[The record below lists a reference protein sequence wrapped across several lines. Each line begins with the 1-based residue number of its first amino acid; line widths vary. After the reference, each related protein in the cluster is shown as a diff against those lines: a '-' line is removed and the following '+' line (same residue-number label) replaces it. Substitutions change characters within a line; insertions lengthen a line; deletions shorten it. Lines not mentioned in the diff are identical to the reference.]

1 MLTCTRICPKSAGV
15 GDGEG
20 VWTVVNGDPV
30 RMSRERISPAETTTP
45 ERSRAERLW
54 SYPGLRPVSQP
65 DPQPAA
71 PLLLTGGSTPTGRWQ
86 DS

>member
-1 MLTCTRICPKSAGV
+1 
-15 GDGEG
+15 
-20 VWTVVNGDPV
+20 
-30 RMSRERISPAETTTP
+30 MSRERISPAETTTP